1 MSSYKMPRLMV
12 ISLKCT
18 LTTEK
23 FKEKK
28 VGITEFAHAVPRL
41 MLPSTRLETESSFT
55 TF

>member
-1 MSSYKMPRLMV
+1 MPCLMV
-12 ISLKCT
+12 ISLKST

-28 VGITEFAHAVPRL
+28 VSVTELARAVPGL